1 MIKIIYSFY
10 VLIIDKYDRTARV
23 ELGFMISGL
32 RPRVGGG
39 SKRGGGGYI
48 KVEPSCV

>member
-32 RPRVGGG
+32 RPRVGGE
-39 SKRGGGGYI
+39 GYI